1 MVIIVKLTIALWMI
15 AIVSFERI
23 FWLSRKD
30 EKIGL
35 YRAFICYVVKNKIMA
50 GCLAVSVFS
59 ASILTVASTIWILVR
74 G

>member
-1 MVIIVKLTIALWMI
+1 MIIVKLTIALWMI

-23 FWLSRKD
+23 FWLSRKN

-35 YRAFICYVVKNKIMA
+35 YRAFICYVVGNKITA

-59 ASILTVASTIWILVR
+59 ATILTAVSAVWLLVR

>member
-1 MVIIVKLTIALWMI
+1 MIIVKLTIALWMI
-15 AIVSFERI
+15 AIVSFKRI

-35 YRAFICYVVKNKIMA
+35 YRAFVCYVVKNKITA
-50 GCLAVSVFS
+50 GCLVVSVFS

>member
-1 MVIIVKLTIALWMI
+1 MIIMKLTIFIWMI

-23 FWLSRKD
+23 FWLSRKN

-35 YRAFICYVVKNKIMA
+35 YRAFICYVVGNKITA
-50 GCLAVSVFS
+50 GCLVVSVFS
-59 ASILTVASTIWILVR
+59 ASILTVVSAIWLLVR

>member
-1 MVIIVKLTIALWMI
+1 MIIVQLTIALWMI

-30 EKIGL
+30 KKMGS
-35 YRAFICYVVKNKIMA
+35 YRAFNYYVVKNKITA
-50 GCLAVSVFS
+50 GCLAVSVFCAS
-59 ASILTVASTIWILVR
+59 ALTVVSAIWLLVR

>member
-1 MVIIVKLTIALWMI
+1 MIIVKLTIALWMI

-23 FWLSRKD
+23 FWLSREN

-35 YRAFICYVVKNKIMA
+35 YRAFICYVVKNKITA
-50 GCLAVSVFS
+50 GCFAVSVFS
-59 ASILTVASTIWILVR
+59 ASILTVVSAIWLLAR

>member
-1 MVIIVKLTIALWMI
+1 MIIVKLTIALWMI

-35 YRAFICYVVKNKIMA
+35 YRAFICYVVENKITA

-59 ASILTVASTIWILVR
+59 AYILTVASAIWLLVR

>member
-1 MVIIVKLTIALWMI
+1 MIIVKLTIALWII

-35 YRAFICYVVKNKIMA
+35 YRAFVCYVVKNKITA
-50 GCLAVSVFS
+50 GCLVVSVFS

>member
-1 MVIIVKLTIALWMI
+1 MIIVKLTIALWMI

-35 YRAFICYVVKNKIMA
+35 YRAFICYVVENKITA
-50 GCLAVSVFS
+50 GCWAVSVFS
-59 ASILTVASTIWILVR
+59 ASILTVASAIWLLVR